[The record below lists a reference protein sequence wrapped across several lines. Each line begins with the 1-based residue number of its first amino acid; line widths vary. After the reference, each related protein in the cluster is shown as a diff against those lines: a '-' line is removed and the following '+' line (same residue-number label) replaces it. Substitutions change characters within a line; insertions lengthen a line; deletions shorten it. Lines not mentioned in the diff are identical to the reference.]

1 MRVAIKSSIKNFTSL
16 DIYEKIFVSSTC
28 LIFIFFFIQN
38 FIFSSSFDILLFR
51 SVDDYAFQSSM
62 RSIHENMMQLKVD
75 KLFIA
80 NYYGYGWIFWIIHSL
95 ITFPFYLISILGY
108 DFLLISM
115 ARNISLLFMAGGCFL
130 LFKISKKYTN
140 DKYIP
145 YFIVLFFISYPFFA
159 ISIMSFRTIA
169 QCSFFCILAFYLT
182 IRNDI
187 LEKKDLKYLA
197 ITLSACIG
205 TKLSTA
211 IIFPL
216 IGMLLIDRYNF
227 KINKENIKKSL
238 YFSIYLL
245 FFSILFTNPS
255 LFLSPFKH
263 SLFND
268 YVTNISYYLNHIK
281 TNYGDGGSFLDNLI
295 NFSSSYFNKYV
306 MMLFLGMLLAK
317 VIFDIK
323 YSKKNKFDFLYI
335 FVFIIVSSAYL
346 IFHVKMG
353 AFYIANYFFSLSFL
367 LLLSLIVLDNL
378 SKKIKYTTL
387 IVLLILNI
395 VFIINNN
402 RINYHLEF
410 FLKKHNENTKNLL
423 ESQKEMQN
431 LVGDSKQKLNILAD
445 YIAPMIYS
453 GFNKNIT
460 AITLF
465 NNINIAR
472 HNLLKDQYFD
482 YILLHR
488 DSIVMSNDNDFNE
501 KINYASPDV
510 KNNWIESRDI
520 VNKLLKNNIFMDLE
534 YQLIYDKNRLI
545 LFKKL

>member
-1 MRVAIKSSIKNFTSL
+1 MRRIITSSIKNFSNL
-16 DIYEKIFVSSTC
+16 DIYQKIFISSIC

-38 FIFSSSFDILLFR
+38 FVFSSSFDILLFR
-51 SVDDYAFQSSM
+51 SVDDYAFQYSM
-62 RSIHENMMQLKVD
+62 RNIHENMIQLKID
-75 KLFIA
+75 KLFIT
-80 NYYGYGWIFWIIHSL
+80 NDYGYGWLFWIIHSI

-145 YFIVLFFISYPFFA
+145 YFIVLMFMSYPFFA
-159 ISIMSFRTIA
+159 FSIMSFRTIA

-197 ITLSACIG
+197 IILSACIG
-205 TKLSTA
+205 TKLSAA

-216 IGMLLIDRYNF
+216 IAVLLIDRYNF

-268 YVTNISYYLNHIK
+268 YVSKMSYHLNQIK
-281 TNYGDGGSFLDNLI
+281 TNYGDSSGFSDDLI
-295 NFSSSYFNKYV
+295 NFSFYYLNKYLMV
-306 MMLFLGMLLAK
+306 LCLIMLLAK
-317 VIFDIK
+317 AIFDIK
-323 YSKKNKFDFLYI
+323 YTSKNKFDFSYI
-335 FVFIIVSSAYL
+335 FLFIVVSLVYL
-346 IFHVKMG
+346 ASTIRMG
-353 AFYIANYFFSLSFL
+353 DSYIANYFFSLSFL
-367 LLLSLIVLDNL
+367 LLLSLIALDVL
-378 SKKIKYTTL
+378 SRKIKY
-387 IVLLILNI
+387 IVAIILLILNY
-395 VFIINNN
+395 VFVANNN
-402 RINYHLEF
+402 RVNHHLEF
-410 FLKKHNENTKNLL
+410 FLKKYSENTKILL

-445 YIAPMIYS
+445 YRAPMIYS

-460 AITLF
+460 VISLF
-465 NNINIAR
+465 DNINIAR
-472 HNLLKDQYFD
+472 NNLLKDQYFD

-501 KINYASPDV
+501 KINYASPDI

-520 VNKLLKNNIFMDLE
+520 VNKLLKSNIFMGFE
-534 YQLIYDKNRLI
+534 YQLIYDKNKLI
-545 LFKKL
+545 LFKKV

>member
-1 MRVAIKSSIKNFTSL
+1 MRVAIKSLIKNFTSL
-16 DIYEKIFVSSTC
+16 DIYEKIFISSIC

-38 FIFSSSFDILLFR
+38 FVFSSSFDILLFR
-51 SVDDYAFQSSM
+51 SVDDYAFQYSM
-62 RSIHENMMQLKVD
+62 RSIHENMMQLKID
-75 KLFIA
+75 KLFIT
-80 NYYGYGWIFWIIHSL
+80 NDYGYGWIFWIIHSI

-115 ARNISLLFMAGGCFL
+115 ARNISLFFMAGSCFL

-159 ISIMSFRTIA
+159 ISTMSFRTIA

-182 IRNDI
+182 IKNDI
-187 LEKKDLKYLA
+187 LENKDLKYLA
-197 ITLSACIG
+197 LTLSACIG

-216 IGMLLIDRYNF
+216 IALFLIDRYKF
-227 KINKENIKKSL
+227 KINKENIKKSI
-238 YFSIYLL
+238 YFLVYLI

-268 YVTNISYYLNHIK
+268 YATNISYHLNQIK
-281 TNYGDGGSFLDNLI
+281 TNYGDSGSFLDNLI
-295 NFSSSYFNKYV
+295 NFSSYYLNKYLMV
-306 MMLFLGMLLAK
+306 FCLITLFVKA
-317 VIFDIK
+317 IFDIK
-323 YSKKNKFDFLYI
+323 HNKKNKFDFLYI
-335 FVFIIVSSAYL
+335 FLFINASLVYIIL
-346 IFHVKMG
+346 TIKIG
-353 AFYIANYFFSLSFL
+353 ASYIANYFFSFSFL
-367 LLLSLIVLDNL
+367 LLLSLISLNNL
-378 SKKIKYTTL
+378 SKKIKYITIIL
-387 IVLLILNI
+387 LLILNC
-395 VFIINNN
+395 VFIDKNN
-402 RINYHLEF
+402 INYHLEF
-410 FLKKHNENTKNLL
+410 FLKKNNENTKNLL

-445 YIAPMIYS
+445 YRAPMIYS
-453 GFNKNIT
+453 GFKKNIT
-460 AITLF
+460 VISLF
-465 NNINIAR
+465 DNINIVK
-472 HNLLKDQYFD
+472 NYLSKDQYFD

-488 DSIVMSNDNDFNE
+488 DSIIMNDENDFNE
-501 KINYASPDV
+501 KIKHASLDI
-510 KNNWIESRDI
+510 KNNWTESRDI

-534 YQLIYDKNRLI
+534 YQLIYDKNRLM